1 MGDPRHCLICDDH
14 PLVAQALHAA
24 VAARWPAMGITLA
37 EDYPAALGAIGG
49 VDLALVDLDMPGA
62 TPRDGI
68 AALRAAA
75 PATPLIIVTGSGD
88 DALLLDLLA
97 LGIAGFVPK
106 TATLAVIAA
115 AIELVLAGGRYLPP
129 RLAEMAAS
137 PRLAEMAASPPG
149 PALAAALSPRQ
160 VEVVALLA
168 RGLSNKDIARTLG
181 VAPATVKSHVTQVMN
196 ALGAT
201 NRTDAA
207 VRARAAGIV

>member
-1 MGDPRHCLICDDH
+1 MADPRHCLICDDH

-24 VAARWPAMGITLA
+24 VAARWPAMAIVLA
-37 EDYPAALGAIGG
+37 DDYPSALAAIGG

-68 AALRAAA
+68 AALRTAA

-106 TATLAVIAA
+106 TATLAIIAA

-129 RLAEMAAS
+129 RLAEMAA
-137 PRLAEMAASPPG
+137 PPP
-149 PALAAALSPRQ
+149 PAPERAAALSPRQ

-168 RGLSNKDIARTLG
+168 RGLSNKDIARSLG

-207 VRARAAGIV
+207 IRARAAGIV

>member
-1 MGDPRHCLICDDH
+1 MGDPVHCLICDDH
-14 PLVAQALHAA
+14 PLVTQALHAA
-24 VAARWPAMGITLA
+24 VAARWPAMAIVLA
-37 EDYPAALGAIGG
+37 DDYSSALAAIGG

-129 RLAEMAAS
+129 RLAEMAAP
-137 PRLAEMAASPPG
+137 PRLAEMAAPP
-149 PALAAALSPRQ
+149 ARAAALSPRQ